1 MAILGNMANY
11 NNYPA
16 KGIDH
21 KIQII
26 QNALSASLGFDNVDF
41 YGRVLKGLDKDGN
54 SLVPEVMISKTESK
68 EVYYN
73 DQKAKGGNVFFVDSN
88 EHTTKDGKLFIAKV
102 KIVFMLNL
110 SKIKST
116 TTNQP
121 IELTDSEAQ
130 DICMK
135 LIQRIKA
142 LEITGIEKELKNVLK
157 DFNIQNIKLNDTRP
171 FHTFSINGELK
182 YIFNCNQ

>member
-1 MAILGNMANY
+1 MNY

-26 QNALSASLGFDNVDF
+26 QNALNNSLAFNDVDF

-54 SLVPEVMISKTESK
+54 SLVPEVMISNTESK

-88 EHTTKDGKLFIAKV
+88 DHTSKDGKLFTAKV

-110 SKIKST
+110 SKIQST
-116 TTNQP
+116 
-121 IELTDSEAQ
+121 EFTDSEAQ
-130 DICMK
+130 DICIK
-135 LIQRIKA
+135 LIQKIKA
-142 LEITGIEKELKNVLK
+142 LEITGIEKGLKNVLK
-157 DFNIQNIKLNDTRP
+157 DFNTNSIKLNDTRP
-171 FHTFSINGELK
+171 FHIFSINGELK

>member
-1 MAILGNMANY
+1 MNY

-26 QNALSASLGFDNVDF
+26 QNVLSYSLGFNDVDF

-54 SLVPEVMISKTESK
+54 SLVPEVMISSKESK

-73 DQKAKGGNVFFVDSN
+73 DQKAKGGNVFFVDSY
-88 EHTTKDGKLFIAKV
+88 EHTSKDGKLFTAKV

-110 SKIKST
+110 NKIKST
-116 TTNQP
+116 T
-121 IELTDSEAQ
+121 LTDSEAQ
-130 DICMK
+130 DICIK
-135 LIQRIKA
+135 LIQRTKS
-142 LEITGIEKELKNVLK
+142 LEITGIEKGLKNVFK
-157 DFNIQNIKLNDTRP
+157 DFNTSNIKLNDTRP
-171 FHTFSINGELK
+171 FHVFSINGELK

>member
-16 KGIDH
+16 KAIDH
-21 KIQII
+21 KILII
-26 QNALSASLGFDNVDF
+26 QNALSSSLGFQNIDF

-54 SLVPEVMISKTESK
+54 SLVPEVMISGTESK

-88 EHTTKDGKLFIAKV
+88 EHTTKDGKLFTAKV

-110 SKIKST
+110 SMIQST
-116 TTNQP
+116 E
-121 IELTDSEAQ
+121 ITDSEAQ
-130 DICMK
+130 DICIK

-142 LEITGIEKELKNVLK
+142 LEITGIETGLKNVLK

>member
-1 MAILGNMANY
+1 MANY

-21 KIQII
+21 KILII
-26 QNALSASLGFDNVDF
+26 QNALSSSLGFDNVDF

-54 SLVPEVMISKTESK
+54 SLVPEVMVSNTESK

-88 EHTTKDGKLFIAKV
+88 EHTTKDGKLFTAKV

-110 SKIKST
+110 SKI
-116 TTNQP
+116 QAEP
-121 IELTDSEAQ
+121 MTDTDAQ
-130 DICMK
+130 DICIK

-142 LEITGIEKELKNVLK
+142 LEITGIETGLKNVLK
-157 DFNIQNIKLNDTRP
+157 DFNTQNIKLNDTRP
-171 FHTFSINGELK
+171 FHTFSINGNLN

>member
-21 KIQII
+21 KILII
-26 QNALSASLGFDNVDF
+26 QNALSSSLGFDKVDF

-54 SLVPEVMISKTESK
+54 SLVPEVMMSGTESK

-73 DQKAKGGNVFFVDSN
+73 DQKSKGGNVFFVDSN
-88 EHTTKDGKLFIAKV
+88 EHTTKDGKLFTAKV
-102 KIVFMLNL
+102 KVVFMLNL
-110 SKIKST
+110 SEIQAT
-116 TTNQP
+116 P
-121 IELTDSEAQ
+121 LTDSEAQ
-130 DICMK
+130 DICIK

-142 LEITGIEKELKNVLK
+142 LEITGIETGLKNVLK

>member
-1 MAILGNMANY
+1 MNY

-26 QNALSASLGFDNVDF
+26 QNALSYSLAFNDVDF

-54 SLVPEVMISKTESK
+54 LLVPEVMISSRESK

-73 DQKAKGGNVFFVDSN
+73 DQKAKGGTVFFVDSN
-88 EHTTKDGKLFIAKV
+88 EHTTKDGKLFTSKV

-110 SKIKST
+110 NKIKST
-116 TTNQP
+116 
-121 IELTDSEAQ
+121 ELTDSEAQ
-130 DICMK
+130 DICIK
-135 LIQRIKA
+135 LLQRTKS
-142 LEITGIEKELKNVLK
+142 LEITGIEKGLKNVLK
-157 DFNIQNIKLNDTRP
+157 DFNITNIKLNDTRP
-171 FHTFSINGELK
+171 FHVFSINGELK